1 MKKSK
6 KKLIGILGGTFDP
19 PHEGHKF
26 ISRYALIRLN
36 LQEVWWIVTSR
47 NPLKEKSSNYLKR
60 LEEVKK
66 FLNFRRV
73 KLLEIEE
80 EKNLFAIETIL
91 YLKKRFKDKN
101 FIWLMGTDN
110 LEKLHMWKEW
120 KKIFYNIPIAI
131 FHRPSYSLNITKSKA
146 LFFFRK
152 ARIKN
157 IVSKKSHL
165 ITPPLWTFI
174 SGLKNHCS
182 SSYIRNSR

>member
-1 MKKSK
+1 MKKSN

-26 ISRYALIRLN
+26 ISKYALIRLD
-36 LQEVWWIVTSR
+36 LQEVWWVVTSK
-47 NPLKEKSSNYLKR
+47 NPYKKKSSNYLKR
-60 LEEVKK
+60 LEQVKK

-73 KLLEIEE
+73 KLVKIKE

-91 YLKKRFKDKN
+91 YLKEKFRDKN

-110 LEKLHMWKEW
+110 LEKLHKWKEW

-131 FHRPSYSLNITKSKA
+131 FYRPSYSLNITKSKA

-157 IVSKKSHL
+157 ILSKKPKQ
-165 ITPPLWTFI
+165 ITPPLWTFVQ
-174 SGLKNHCS
+174 GLKNKCS
-182 SSYIRNSR
+182 STYLRNSR